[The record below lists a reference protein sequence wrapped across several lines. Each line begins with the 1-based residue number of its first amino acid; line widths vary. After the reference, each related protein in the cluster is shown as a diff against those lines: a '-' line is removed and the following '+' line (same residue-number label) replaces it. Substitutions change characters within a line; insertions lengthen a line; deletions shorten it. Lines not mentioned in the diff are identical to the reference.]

1 LGASLSASSGPR
13 ALEVHTP
20 GLVQSTVDANGKQI
34 GAQVASIG
42 LGAVPQNDVVAY
54 TATVDNF
61 VPCALHGTKIT
72 SFDWSLSVDGLAVDL
87 QGGRFLGTL
96 SLGWPDPPDPV
107 AGSYGASLDSADV
120 PASS

>member
-1 LGASLSASSGPR
+1 M
-13 ALEVHTP
+13 
-20 GLVQSTVDANGKQI
+20 DANGKQI
-34 GAQVASIG
+34 GAQVGAIAIG
-42 LGAVPQNDVVAY
+42 DAAQNDIIAY

-96 SLGWPDPPDPV
+96 SLSWPDPPDPV
-107 AGSYGASLDSADV
+107 AGSYGASLEAADV
-120 PASS
+120 RRQYR